1 MLPDAAQALWKSLRK
16 TDRVAAQARVE
27 ALRKRMPDAPVEEL
41 HRMLVQSKCLQTGA
55 VGALATVAELVPGV
69 GKIAGVF
76 IGPIGDAAMV
86 TAMQAELVVETF
98 AVYRVEL
105 GEAGE
110 RLAILAIAATNV
122 GAMHASSLVAKL
134 LTRYTGKIIGGF
146 VFKRA
151 LPVARIATVATKNI
165 ALTYSIG
172 MRTQAVARFRDAE
185 LDEWPKLMRQV
196 TNIDERTLVE
206 WATSAARTAID
217 QVQDSAKSWV
227 GRITGLLPNL
237 PDLRKFVS
245 SALIVPPDDDGDE
258 DPVEAPKK
266 VPGKR
271 VVKVLDA
278 NPASKAAVRKASVP
292 KASVPKASA
301 PKASAPK
308 ASAPKAS
315 APKASAPKA
324 SAPKASAPAGSKR
337 TKSAATGQKTAKPRA
352 RSVPK

>member
-1 MLPDAAQALWKSLRK
+1 MLPDAAQSLWKSLRK
-16 TDRVAAQARVE
+16 TDRAAAQARVD
-27 ALRKRMPDAPVEEL
+27 ALRRRMPDAPVEEV

-55 VGALATVAELVPGV
+55 VGALSAVADIVPGI
-69 GKIAGVF
+69 GKVAGVF
-76 IGPIGDAAMV
+76 IGPIGDSALV
-86 TAMQAELVVETF
+86 TAMQAELVLETF
-98 AVYRVEL
+98 AVYNVDL

-110 RLAILAIAATNV
+110 RFAILAIAATNV
-122 GAMHASSLVAKL
+122 GATHASSLVAKL

-151 LPVARIATVATKNI
+151 LPIARIATVATKNI

-245 SALIVPPDDDGDE
+245 SAVVNEPENEDDE
-258 DPVEAPKK
+258 AAQAAPQSKKRAPRAAAAKAATAQPKAAPKRAAAK
-266 VPGKR
+266 PAAGKP
-271 VVKVLDA
+271 A
-278 NPASKAAVRKASVP
+278 AASKRALVKKADPAEKP
-292 KASVPKASA
+292 KLGA
-301 PKASAPK
+301 
-308 ASAPKAS
+308 
-315 APKASAPKA
+315 
-324 SAPKASAPAGSKR
+324 
-337 TKSAATGQKTAKPRA
+337 KSTAKPA
-352 RSVPK
+352 ASKSRSPRNRN

>member
-16 TDRVAAQARVE
+16 TDRDAAQARVE
-27 ALRKRMPDAPVEEL
+27 ALRRRMPDAPVEEL

-55 VGALATVAELVPGV
+55 VGALSAVADIVPGV

-76 IGPIGDAAMV
+76 LGPIGDAAMV
-86 TAMQAELVVETF
+86 TALQAELVVETF
-98 AVYRVEL
+98 AVYKVDL

-110 RLAILAIAATNV
+110 RFAILAIAATNV
-122 GAMHASSLVAKL
+122 GATHASSLVAKL

-151 LPVARIATVATKNI
+151 IPVARIATVATKNI

-172 MRTQAVARFRDAE
+172 MRAQAVARFRDAE
-185 LDEWPKLMRQV
+185 LEEWPKLMRQV

-217 QVQDSAKSWV
+217 QVQESAKSWV

-245 SALIVPPDDDGDE
+245 SAVLSAPEYDGDDE
-258 DPVEAPKK
+258 EVAPK
-266 VPGKR
+266 PTPKR
-271 VVKVLDA
+271 ATRK
-278 NPASKAAVRKASVP
+278 PAAKAAPLKRAKAPAAKTTVVA
-292 KASVPKASA
+292 KSA
-301 PKASAPK
+301 PKPK
-308 ASAPKAS
+308 PK
-315 APKASAPKA
+315 PKPKQSPTSTVA
-324 SAPKASAPAGSKR
+324 KSPAKKAI
-337 TKSAATGQKTAKPRA
+337 TKA
-352 RSVPK
+352 RSEATPKRRTRST